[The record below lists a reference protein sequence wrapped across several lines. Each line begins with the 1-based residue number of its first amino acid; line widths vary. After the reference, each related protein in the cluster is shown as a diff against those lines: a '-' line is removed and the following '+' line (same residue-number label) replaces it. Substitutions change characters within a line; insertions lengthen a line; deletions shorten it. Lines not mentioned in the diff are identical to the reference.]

1 MEMTEPTKVPRSEQQ
16 QVGNTSTSELSHIT
30 KFNKLILNNVFFYQ
44 LTYFIIVMSICKVIR
59 YSTLPSICA
68 TLTQSLSHEIALTG
82 HMFNCNCLSV

>member
-44 LTYFIIVMSICKVIR
+44 LTYFIIVI
-59 YSTLPSICA
+59 STY
-68 TLTQSLSHEIALTG
+68 
-82 HMFNCNCLSV
+82 M